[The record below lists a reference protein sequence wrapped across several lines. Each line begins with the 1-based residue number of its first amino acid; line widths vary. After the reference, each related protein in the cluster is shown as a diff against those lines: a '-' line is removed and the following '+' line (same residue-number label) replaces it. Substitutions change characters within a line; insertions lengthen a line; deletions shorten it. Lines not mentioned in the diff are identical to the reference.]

1 MEDIIDIIVTETT
14 NLIEITSQPTD
25 EVIDVNIID
34 NREDIT
40 LNVTPSVVEININ
53 QLTGNFGILWG
64 EIEGTLSN
72 QTDLQNALN
81 LKADLV
87 DGKVP
92 SSQLPSYVDDIVE
105 VATYSA
111 LPAIGETGKIYV
123 VLDTNLIYRWSGS
136 AYIEI
141 KDSSAVWGAITGT
154 LSNQTDLQTAL
165 NAKANDSE
173 VVKLAGVQTITGI
186 KVYNAIQR
194 FNFGISVESVGGA
207 NQGIFGNDNGFNLGV
222 NAYTHSLLFPN
233 SGGYNFTFP
242 ATSGTIALTSD
253 LHNAVTLGTA
263 NGLSLSTQILSLGLA
278 SSSANGALSSTDWT
292 TFNSKQAAL
301 SGTGFV
307 KISGTTIS
315 YDNSTYLTTSSAA
328 STYLALSGGTLTG
341 AVTGTRLVL
350 VQNSADI
357 ALSIVQTGV
366 GRGLSV
372 LGTSYFSS
380 DISFGSLSNGILKA
394 NTLGGLVLATA
405 GTDYQAPLSGT
416 GFVKSTGGTISYDTS
431 TYALDSAVVK
441 LTGDQNI
448 DGNKEFILP
457 TTFRLG
463 IGLKNPDG
471 IYNYISSINSGWKI
485 NTNNKEHQLLFSTS
499 TAYTYT
505 FPSATGTIALTS
517 NLSSYLPLAGG
528 TLTGALNGTSAL
540 FSGAVR
546 ANNPSEGATGEG
558 LIAGQSFKIDGTG
571 TSQKAVMYMVSNVLS
586 DTYASGLTAQ
596 FANFAGDKA
605 FGFNLNT
612 SGGFE
617 LYVKNTSFNKAL
629 TIANNNAVTLTG
641 ALSGT
646 SATFSGQV
654 NAASK
659 FTWGSSTTGTTG
671 QIATDGTN
679 NYFDYIGS
687 LIFRGAA
694 ASNTLVT
701 FTNTGGAT
709 FSSSVTASTGLTVG
723 SLGSGSDAVITL
735 ATNAS
740 GSPRSIYYKASNAT
754 INFTQTGGA
763 DLMTLTNGGNLGIG
777 TTSPGAS
784 LHIVGNSA
792 QAAIISTAHASVF
805 YTTYRYNTS
814 VDVGYIGNGSGV
826 ASGGSA
832 SDFGIQ
838 ALGNFVVTAGGSTE
852 RMRITSGGE
861 LFVGATTQPGAGNAT
876 TGACFGPSGYIIGQ
890 RNAAAVGYFGRGT
903 DNGQLL
909 VFYRGTTEVG
919 SISVTTVLTT
929 YNTTSDYRLKEDL
942 KPINGL
948 DIVNRIKVYD
958 YKWKS
963 EDSRMNGVLAHELAE
978 VLPYAVTGI
987 KDGEQ
992 MQSVDYSKIV
1002 PVMVQA
1008 IKELKAELDT
1018 LKNK

>member
-154 LSNQTDLQTAL
+154 LSNQTDLQNAL

-222 NAYTHSLLFPN
+222 NAYTHSILFPN

-315 YDNSTYLTTSSAA
+315 YDNSTYLTTSAAA

-357 ALSIVQTGV
+357 ALSIVQTGA

-596 FANFAGDKA
+596 FANFAGDKG

-612 SGGFE
+612 SGGYE
-617 LYVKNTSFNKAL
+617 LYVKNTTWNKAL
-629 TIANNNAVTLTG
+629 TIANTG
-641 ALSGT
+641 AATFASSVSATQLFASTSSNVVGGINSSDANGGYLTWSTNGTVIADIGTANQIFGSGGAETFGINGRGSRAIAFGANNTERMRIT
-646 SATFSGQV
+646 SA
-654 NAASK
+654 
-659 FTWGSSTTGTTG
+659 
-671 QIATDGTN
+671 
-679 NYFDYIGS
+679 
-687 LIFRGAA
+687 
-694 ASNTLVT
+694 
-701 FTNTGGAT
+701 
-709 FSSSVTASTGLTVG
+709 
-723 SLGSGSDAVITL
+723 
-735 ATNAS
+735 
-740 GSPRSIYYKASNAT
+740 
-754 INFTQTGGA
+754 
-763 DLMTLTNGGNLGIG
+763 GNVGIG
-777 TTSPGAS
+777 TTSPGAALDVVS
-784 LHIVGNSA
+784 AIRATNSATSGYSSSQLQLFAYNGSSVAYGGGIFHTSNSFAYQQIATNQTNIYGVGANGIRIATANAPIIFNTGNSDA
-792 QAAIISTAHASVF
+792 DF
-805 YTTYRYNTS
+805 
-814 VDVGYIGNGSGV
+814 
-826 ASGGSA
+826 SA
-832 SDFGIQ
+832 
-838 ALGNFVVTAGGSTE
+838 E
-852 RMRITSGGE
+852 RMRITSGGF
-861 LFVGATTQPGAGNAT
+861 LKATTTGSYITSAGSYHELTSNQNNPTLYLLNHDGAGE
-876 TGACFGPSGYIIGQ
+876 G
-890 RNAAAVGYFGRGT
+890 
-903 DNGQLL
+903 LL
-909 VFYRGTTEVG
+909 VNLNTNG
-919 SISVTTVLTT
+919 TT
-929 YNTTSDYRLKEDL
+929 YNFFRGYSNSAGANRIIIYSNGNVVNANNSYGAISDIKLKENISDSTPKLADL
-942 KPINGL
+942 L
-948 DIVNRIKVYD
+948 KV
-958 YKWKS
+958 KVKNFNFIGS
-963 EDSRMNGVLAHELAE
+963 EDKQLGVIAQELEE
-978 VLPYAVTGI
+978 VFPSMIDISPDRDVDGNDLGTVTKSVKYSVFVPMLIKAVQELSDKI
-987 KDGEQ
+987 K
-992 MQSVDYSKIV
+992 
-1002 PVMVQA
+1002 
-1008 IKELKAELDT
+1008 T
-1018 LKNK
+1018 LENK